1 VSARSD
7 AVAREIPSLTPL
19 RGVAALFVV
28 AFHLRFYVPNLGYE
42 EVAPL
47 FLFGYLWVD
56 FFFVLSGFII
66 LHVYGA
72 DLARGF
78 SEFPYARF
86 LYLRWCRIY
95 PLHAAILALFVAC
108 ELLFWAL
115 HSGAGLVPEFA
126 PFSETH
132 TLSGVASHLL
142 LVSSLNVHD
151 TLMWNYAAWSIS
163 AEWVA
168 YLAFP
173 LLAVALS
180 GRSRAVG
187 WLAFSLLLAGLD
199 LLARSNGGRLAL
211 HHHWGAVRCLLEFSI
226 GLLVYQAYRASDH
239 RLVKSDAAFLAAL
252 AWILY
257 AMNHYVR
264 DVLIVPGFALL
275 VLCAARNQGFVARAL
290 ASRPLRHLGEISY
303 SIYMVNIL
311 IFQIALF
318 AWSAIAGS
326 PFGQGFTRSE
336 AWSAW
341 FTAMGVVVLVAH
353 VTHRWIEQP
362 TRAWLRRRD
371 PFRRALQAQQAPEVL
386 A

>member
-1 VSARSD
+1 
-7 AVAREIPSLTPL
+7 
-19 RGVAALFVV
+19 
-28 AFHLRFYVPNLGYE
+28 
-42 EVAPL
+42 
-47 FLFGYLWVD
+47 
-56 FFFVLSGFII
+56 
-66 LHVYGA
+66 
-72 DLARGF
+72 
-78 SEFPYARF
+78 
-86 LYLRWCRIY
+86 
-95 PLHAAILALFVAC
+95 
-108 ELLFWAL
+108 
-115 HSGAGLVPEFA
+115 
-126 PFSETH
+126 
-132 TLSGVASHLL
+132 L

-199 LLARSNGGRLAL
+199 LLARTNGGRLAL

-290 ASRPLRHLGEISY
+290 ASRAAAAPRRDLVLDLHGEHPDLPDRAVRLERDRREPVRARASRAARPGRH
-303 SIYMVNIL
+303 
-311 IFQIALF
+311 
-318 AWSAIAGS
+318 GS
-326 PFGQGFTRSE
+326 PRLG
-336 AWSAW
+336 WSCSW
-341 FTAMGVVVLVAH
+341 
-353 VTHRWIEQP
+353 P
-362 TRAWLRRRD
+362 T
-371 PFRRALQAQQAPEVL
+371 
-386 A
+386 